1 MIYLVASDREPTRSG
16 RRGLIV
22 RSRGSSCS
30 CIQRQMWEGPGWG
43 ALPCGSPLPDRC
55 PRGVSHPYGMGAGG
69 VGCAGGWHLPCRS
82 TQDTSAL
89 ISRVAP
95 AAALRGDTMLLGVR
109 PWA

>member
-1 MIYLVASDREPTRSG
+1 MIYLVASDGEPTSSG

-30 CIQRQMWEGPGWG
+30 RIERRTWGDPGWG
-43 ALPCGSPLPDRC
+43 GTALRRPPDRC
-55 PRGVSHPYGMGAGG
+55 PWGVSHPYGMGAGG
-69 VGCAGGWHLPCRS
+69 VGSAGGWHLPRRS
-82 TQDTSAL
+82 TRDTPAL

-95 AAALRGDTMLLGVR
+95 ATALRGDTMLLGVR